1 MNKKNTK
8 EKAIDSAQEIGKS
21 LYNDLLKP
29 TVTTLGNIISLPFK
43 AIDAALTPLRQWI
56 DNKNYNYEKTRELL
70 AEKLK
75 DKDHSKI
82 VEPEAYVAVPAI
94 QQLAYSFNSEDLRE
108 MYANILASSMFED
121 TKWSVHPSFVEII
134 KQLSP
139 LDAKALNQISTDY
152 VPIVT
157 ILKED
162 KFKKTRHDLINDY
175 CLDIV
180 DIYPNPYL
188 QSSSIQNLQR
198 LGIINITYEK
208 LARPAYKYNKY
219 YQDDL
224 YKEILNEYKDSEEK
238 IVVLKGSVEFTYFG
252 LDFCTICCNK

>member
-1 MNKKNTK
+1 M
-8 EKAIDSAQEIGKS
+8 
-21 LYNDLLKP
+21 
-29 TVTTLGNIISLPFK
+29 
-43 AIDAALTPLRQWI
+43 
-56 DNKNYNYEKTRELL
+56 
-70 AEKLK
+70 
-75 DKDHSKI
+75 
-82 VEPEAYVAVPAI
+82 
-94 QQLAYSFNSEDLRE
+94 
-108 MYANILASSMFED
+108 
-121 TKWSVHPSFVEII
+121 
-134 KQLSP
+134 
-139 LDAKALNQISTDY
+139 
-152 VPIVT
+152 
-157 ILKED
+157 KED